1 LASKQLT
8 IGIAVAAALAA
19 GYTGSAWY
27 FGRQIEAAHSEIDTK
42 IAAIPYLK
50 LVRHDYERS
59 LFGATEVI
67 TLELPAALFNP
78 PVKVA
83 AVEEQSPDQ
92 EMEATPL
99 EEEPAQEGA
108 VEAAPAAAEVASAP
122 AEEPAPTAAATP
134 ARPPIVITATTTI
147 QHGPF
152 PGFDA
157 LGAGKAETVI
167 GFDAETQKK
176 LDVAFNGKPAMS
188 ISTLY
193 DFSGGGRARASSP
206 PFRIESAATNGG
218 AGRNVISG
226 DGFEM
231 LLTFTRGMER
241 YEAQGSAPRFEI
253 LDDTGAKF
261 ALVGLQITG
270 DSHRMLADE
279 PMFYIGKQQLSLA
292 ELQVVPAQG
301 TTAPGFALKDVKYDI
316 DMPANGEFLD
326 MIAKIGAGELRVG
339 EKNYGPARYDFSM
352 RHVNAKK
359 LAVINREIMALY
371 ADPAAMQDPAQLM
384 RAFEPLK
391 GRMFDLLTDQPQF
404 AIDRISFTTPDGEA
418 RLSAML
424 ALNGAQAQD
433 FANPLSLLGKVDFS
447 ADIAVPAGLAATL
460 QSGAAAGDE
469 EAMQAQKLAAEQS
482 LDAFVQQGYAI
493 KDGGMIKTRIVFR
506 NKELLVN
513 DKPFNPLGMI
523 PARQ

>member
-1 LASKQLT
+1 LARKQLT

-19 GYTGSAWY
+19 GYTASAWY

-83 AVEEQSPDQ
+83 AVEEPSPNQ
-92 EMEATPL
+92 ETEAAPV
-99 EEEPAQEGA
+99 EQEPAQDGA
-108 VEAAPAAAEVASAP
+108 VEAAPAADEVVVAPESVPAAP
-122 AEEPAPTAAATP
+122 AAP
-134 ARPPIVITATTTI
+134 ARPPIVITATTSI

-152 PGFDA
+152 PGFNA

-167 GFDAETQKK
+167 GFDEETQKK
-176 LDVAFNGKPAMS
+176 IDAAFNGKPAMS

-206 PFRIESAATNGG
+206 AFRFESAGTNGG
-218 AGRNVISG
+218 AGRDVFSS

-241 YEAQGSAPRFEI
+241 YEVQGSAPRFEI
-253 LDDTGAKF
+253 LDNTGAKF
-261 ALVGLQITG
+261 SLAGLQITG

-301 TTAPGFALKDVKYDI
+301 TATPGFALKDVKYDI

-371 ADPAAMQDPAQLM
+371 ADPVAMQDPAQLM
-384 RAFEPLK
+384 RAFEPFK
-391 GRMFDLLTDQPQF
+391 GKMFDLLVDQPQF
-404 AIDRISFTTPDGEA
+404 AIDRISFTTPEGEA
-418 RLSAML
+418 SLSALL

-447 ADIAVPAGLAATL
+447 ADIAFPAGLAATL
-460 QSGAAAGDE
+460 QSGAAGGDE
-469 EAMQAQKLAAEQS
+469 EAMQAQKLAAEQT

-493 KDGGMIKTRIVFR
+493 KDGAMVKTRIVFR

-523 PARQ
+523 PTRQ